1 MKKNDTDKTIVEN
14 KTSSEATIISEK
26 SKEIEKKPKKTKKVA
41 KKDEAKIP
49 RKKLPKL
56 LKKKYNKKNL
66 GKKLLSKIFI
76 ADDKKY
82 VESLFVETKIGK
94 KEKVFFLVPEDKK
107 FTKAEIKRLK
117 IIVNDVKK
125 QKGAIK
131 LLPLIIV
138 VLLVASVFLFT
149 DLILKIGLK
158 STLQNTFKAK
168 TDIGYVHLDYLES
181 SLAIKNLEV
190 ANKDA
195 PMTNLFQF
203 DEIVMD
209 IDINRLLQKSVV
221 IDEISAVGF
230 ATGTERKTSGELII
244 KEKVKKEK
252 QPKEEKEVKEK
263 TSNGALIK
271 PELIENAKSRI
282 TTELQGIFA
291 KFDPDTII
299 KSAYDSLQ
307 TPVVSNSIS
316 TELTT
321 LIPYWQ
327 SKPGEIKAEVS
338 SFIKDVDKISS
349 MDFTNIKDLNKL
361 QENIDTMS
369 TIIKNGEN
377 LSNKLQSTYKKLE
390 TDYNNVSK
398 YTTNLQKAIQAD
410 TKLASNLTSNIK
422 NFTPQNGMKLLSST
436 LEDFLNNTLGGF
448 YPTIKEG
455 LALVKEIKSKI
466 PVSEKEEK
474 VPEKKIERLKGT
486 NFTWGKEE
494 KPQFYVCLAH
504 ISGSGFDIQANH
516 LSNNP
521 KLVDYPMT
529 LDGTYTISNRQDSFN
544 AALDLR
550 ENTKNPMFFASYNI
564 PTLETKTDFL
574 TSNSV
579 LDIQMTVNDNE
590 NISIYGNAVLDDAKF
605 ILPTFTPEFAYNICD
620 EAVSKIDETYLG
632 VNAEFSNQ
640 GNLKVGVNTD
650 FDNKFM
656 KEITALAN
664 AELASIKDKA
674 TKEIS
679 AKLEEY
685 SAPVKAKIE
694 EFNKYKAEIEKTKK
708 ELEQKIAEV
717 KAKSEEAKS
726 KLVEYG
732 KNQAESLINDTV
744 NKYVDTD
751 KIKSWF

>member
-1 MKKNDTDKTIVEN
+1 MKKKDTDKTIVEN
-14 KTSSEATIISEK
+14 TTSSDVTVISET
-26 SKEIEKKPKKTKKVA
+26 SKEIAQKPKKTKKVA

-66 GKKLLSKIFI
+66 GKKLLSKIYI

-117 IIVNDVKK
+117 LIVNDVKK

-131 LLPLIIV
+131 LLPLIIF
-138 VLLVASVFLFT
+138 VLIVASVFLFT

-168 TDIGYVHLDYLES
+168 ANIGYVHLDYLES

-221 IDEISAVGF
+221 IDEITAVGF

-252 QPKEEKEVKEK
+252 KQKEK
-263 TSNGALIK
+263 KEKNTNGTLIK

-299 KSAYDSLQ
+299 KSAYNSLQ

-327 SKPGEIKAEVS
+327 SKPEEIKAEVS

-377 LSNKLQSTYKKLE
+377 LSNKLQTTYKKLE

-410 TKLASNLTSNIK
+410 TKLASNLTSSIK

-436 LEDFLNNTLGGF
+436 LEDFLNNTLGDF

-455 LALVKEIKSKI
+455 LALVNEIKSKI

-494 KPQFYVCLAH
+494 KPQFYVGIAH

-521 KLVDYPMT
+521 KIVNYPMT
-529 LDGTYTISNRQDSFN
+529 LEGTYTILNRQDSFN

-579 LDIQMTVNDNE
+579 LDIQMTVNDSE
-590 NISIYGNAVLDDAKF
+590 NISIYGNAVLDDANF

-650 FDNKFM
+650 FDNKLM

-708 ELEQKIAEV
+708 ELEKKLAEV
-717 KAKSEEAKS
+717 KAKSEEAKN

-732 KNQAESLINDTV
+732 KNQTENLINDTV